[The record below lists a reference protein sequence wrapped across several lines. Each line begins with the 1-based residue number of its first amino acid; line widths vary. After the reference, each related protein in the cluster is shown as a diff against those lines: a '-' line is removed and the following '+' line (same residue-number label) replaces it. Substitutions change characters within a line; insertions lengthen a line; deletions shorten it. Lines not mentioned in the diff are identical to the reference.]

1 MRSAKCWRCLL
12 ILVILQALSGCSYI
26 RGLFPDKE
34 RDYQFR
40 TEVPDLLIPDDL
52 KPQATANSRMTGL
65 MPVNP
70 PKAPDSPAIPV
81 QTATVVKESI
91 PAKPKQTASTTAV
104 ETSEPVQVEVTS
116 AAVSSLQIDQA
127 KIPAWR
133 LVARALSRQR
143 IEIVE
148 RNLDNAY
155 FYVKYDPDA
164 IKPEDN
170 SFWDE
175 MAFLFGED
183 PSHEQQ
189 YRISLLEITPQSTE
203 VTVQNSEGKTVSNSP
218 ATRLLKLIA
227 DGINLDTPAGSEATE
242 KAVP

>member
-1 MRSAKCWRCLL
+1 MMSAKCRHCLL
-12 ILVILQALSGCSYI
+12 LLFTLQVLSGCSYV
-26 RGLFPDKE
+26 RSLFPDKE

-40 TEVPDLLIPDDL
+40 TEVPELLIPDDL
-52 KPQATANSRMTGL
+52 KPQALANSRMPGL
-65 MPVNP
+65 MPVIP
-70 PKAPDSPAIPV
+70 PKATDSSNVPV
-81 QTATVVKESI
+81 QNSTVVKEPI
-91 PAKPKQTASTTAV
+91 PEKPKQPTSTTTNQ
-104 ETSEPVQVEVTS
+104 TSVPVQVEVSS

-155 FYVKYDPDA
+155 FFVKYDPDA

-189 YRISLLEITPQSTE
+189 YRISLLEIAPQSTE
-203 VTVQNSEGKTVSNSP
+203 ITVQNSEGITLSNAP
-218 ATRLLKLIA
+218 ATRLLKLIT
-227 DGINLDTPAGSEATE
+227 DGINLDSSAGSEAKE